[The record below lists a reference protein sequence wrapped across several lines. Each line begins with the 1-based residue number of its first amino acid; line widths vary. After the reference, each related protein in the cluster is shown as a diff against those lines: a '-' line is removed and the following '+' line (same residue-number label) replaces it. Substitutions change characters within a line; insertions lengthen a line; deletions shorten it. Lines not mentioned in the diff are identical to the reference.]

1 MKEAGFGPATIDN
14 VHQEPA
20 RVNLWYLY
28 PMPPSTLPL
37 TLAGIQAE
45 FERRVDDARQL
56 YAQAWDAATD
66 DYERCVA
73 AHYVGH
79 LEADPAAALRW
90 HLAALAYARQVEAER
105 VAEFLPSLYVNL
117 GRAYE
122 LTGDAALAERH
133 YELAAELGLV
143 HQVR

>member
-1 MKEAGFGPATIDN
+1 
-14 VHQEPA
+14 
-20 RVNLWYLY
+20 
-28 PMPPSTLPL
+28 MPPSTLPL

-79 LEADPAAALRW
+79 LELEADPPAALRW
-90 HLAALAYARQVEAER
+90 HLAALSYARQADADL
-105 VAEFLPSLYVNL
+105 VADFLPSLYVNL
-117 GRAYE
+117 GRSYE
-122 LTGDAALAERH
+122 LTGDAALAERY
-133 YELAAELGLV
+133 YELAADLGLV
-143 HQVR
+143 HQTH

>member
-1 MKEAGFGPATIDN
+1 
-14 VHQEPA
+14 
-20 RVNLWYLY
+20 
-28 PMPPSTLPL
+28 MPPPTRPTLPL

-56 YAQAWDAATD
+56 YAQAWDAAGD

-90 HLAALAYARQVEAER
+90 HLAALDHAQLADAQL
-105 VAEFLPSLYVNL
+105 VADFLPSLYVNL
-117 GRAYE
+117 GQAYE
-122 LTGDAALAERH
+122 VIGDAVLAER
-133 YELAAELGLV
+133 YYRLAAELGLL
-143 HQVR
+143 HQPR

>member
-1 MKEAGFGPATIDN
+1 MTLATFDN
-14 VHQEPA
+14 LHQEPA

-28 PMPPSTLPL
+28 PMPPPTRPTLPL

-56 YAQAWDAATD
+56 YAQAWDAAGD

-79 LEADPAAALRW
+79 LEADPAVALCW
-90 HLAALAYARQVEAER
+90 HLAALAYARQVDAER

>member
-1 MKEAGFGPATIDN
+1 MTLATFDN
-14 VHQEPA
+14 PHQEPA
-20 RVNLWYLY
+20 RVNLCYLY
-28 PMPPSTLPL
+28 PMHPSTLPL
-37 TLAGIQAE
+37 TQAGIQAE

-56 YAQAWDAATD
+56 YAQAWDAAGD

-90 HLAALAYARQVEAER
+90 HLVALDHARLVDAER

-117 GRAYE
+117 GQAYA
-122 LTGDAALAERH
+122 LTGDSALAEH
-133 YELAAELGLV
+133 YYQLAADLGLV
-143 HQVR
+143 HQPR

>member
-1 MKEAGFGPATIDN
+1 MSLT
-14 VHQEPA
+14 
-20 RVNLWYLY
+20 
-28 PMPPSTLPL
+28 PSTLPL

-45 FERRVDDARQL
+45 FERRDDDARQL

-90 HLAALAYARQVEAER
+90 HLAALDHARQADAEL
-105 VAEFLPSLYVNL
+105 VADFLPSLYVNL

-122 LTGDAALAERH
+122 LTGAVALAEH
-133 YELAAELGLV
+133 YYQLAAELGLV
-143 HQVR
+143 HQTH